1 MLAKIVDEN
10 GNEITATNPLNV
22 TIIGG
27 SVTSGGIECTYN
39 QISSSTPT
47 GHSVGETWF
56 QSDTGDIKIS
66 NGTTFDMYMDA
77 SAADP
82 VKIVPTK
89 EATAANAHRSA
100 IAAVDKLALAT
111 ITSAVDQTATVGV
124 MANTAHNVRISA
136 GNRWGT
142 SGISTATAV
151 TPTLNKTVDL
161 TIAPTTGAEWYDIFF
176 SVDAAPLWVARV
188 TAADVTAGK
197 AVTAVGVVE
206 AGGSAGVINLRL
218 VGTGAAS
225 TATQFSINNAY
236 TPATPTVKNC
246 AGYSKAY
253 CKVVV
258 AVTDLRSAPTLALI
272 PFYQVAKSPN
282 DFCQGEKITLS
293 LLGATGQ
300 SLCQTFVLDVD
311 SEAGLVIL
319 VDTISGE
326 GTAATIYVELA

>member
-1 MLAKIVDEN
+1 MADITLAQLKTVWDAQATQTTAAAILAAVQKKYTYVDTFVNKPADGAAEGLSYFDTTN
-10 GNEITATNPLNV
+10 GDV
-22 TIIGG
+22 
-27 SVTSGGIECTYN
+27 Y
-39 QISSSTPT
+39 
-47 GHSVGETWF
+47 
-56 QSDTGDIKIS
+56 IS
-66 NGTTFDMYMDA
+66 NGATWDKEMSA
-77 SAADP
+77 STADP
-82 VKIVPTK
+82 VKIAPKK
-89 EATAANAHRSA
+89 EGTAANAHRSA

-111 ITSAVDQTATVGV
+111 ITSAVDQTATAGV
-124 MANTAHNVRISA
+124 MAAAAHNVRVSA

-142 SGISTATAV
+142 SGISAATAV
-151 TPTLNKTVDL
+151 TPTVNKTVDL

-188 TAADVTAGK
+188 TAAQVTSGC
-197 AVTAVGVVE
+197 AVTAVGTVG
-206 AGGSAGVINLRL
+206 AGGSAGVVNLRL

-225 TATQFSINNAY
+225 SATQFSINSAY
-236 TPATPTVKNC
+236 TPATPTAKSC

-253 CKVVV
+253 VKVVV

-282 DFCQGEKITLS
+282 DFCQGEKLALS
-293 LLGATGQ
+293 LLGLTGQ

-319 VDTISGE
+319 VDTISGQ

>member
-1 MLAKIVDEN
+1 
-10 GNEITATNPLNV
+10 
-22 TIIGG
+22 
-27 SVTSGGIECTYN
+27 
-39 QISSSTPT
+39 
-47 GHSVGETWF
+47 
-56 QSDTGDIKIS
+56 
-66 NGTTFDMYMDA
+66 
-77 SAADP
+77 
-82 VKIVPTK
+82 VKIAPEK
-89 EATAANAHRSA
+89 ETTAANAHRSA
-100 IAAVDKLALAT
+100 VTAVDKLALAT

-124 MANTAHNVRISA
+124 MANSSHNIRIAA

-142 SGISTATAV
+142 SGISAATTV

-176 SVDAAPLWVARV
+176 STDAAPLWVARV

-206 AGGSAGVINLRL
+206 AGGSAGIINLRL

-225 TATQFSINNAY
+225 TATPFSVNNAY
-236 TPATPTVKNC
+236 TPATPTAKNC

-253 CKVVV
+253 VKVVTT
-258 AVTDLRSAPTLALI
+258 VTDLRSTPTLALI

-282 DFCQGEKITLS
+282 DWCQGEKITLS

-300 SLCQTFVLDVD
+300 SLCQSFILDVD

-319 VDTISGE
+319 VDTISGQ
-326 GTAATIYVELA
+326 GTAVTIYIELV